1 MENKQP
7 AKKSG
12 DKLISL
18 AEAGRELGL
27 HRTRILQLIND
38 KILPAFKVGRAY
50 AVWRS
55 DLDRVRVRTA
65 PKVGRPPKTMKKGNG
80 K

>member
-1 MENKQP
+1 MRTTN
-7 AKKSG
+7 
-12 DKLISL
+12 DKLLSL
-18 AEAGRELGL
+18 ADAGRELGL

-38 KILPAFKVGRAY
+38 GILPAFKVGRAY

-55 DLDRVRVRTA
+55 DLDRVRERSQ
-65 PKVGRPPKTMKKGNG
+65 KDRGRPLKTMKKGNG